1 MNDEFPQAF
10 SEFAIGSQIAGYR
23 LEEQIGRGG
32 MAVVFRAHEA
42 RLDRNVAL
50 KILAPGLAAD
60 DAFRKRF
67 IRESRIAAAV
77 DHPNIIPVFDAG
89 EADGVLFIAMRFV
102 HGPDVRTLLDTEG
115 ALPAARVIGIVTQVG
130 SALDAAHARGLVH
143 RDVKPANMLLDTT
156 AGGGRQDH
164 VYLSDF
170 GLGKQTL
177 EELGQSGLTA
187 QGQFLGTLDYM
198 APEQVEGRRVDGR
211 ADLYALACAAFEL
224 LSGAPPFRRD
234 AGMAVV
240 WAKLSESPPL
250 LSTRRTDLPG
260 AVDGV
265 LSRAMAKEPDARY
278 PSCGEFAAA
287 LRDACGLGPAA
298 PRPSA
303 RPPRQATQIAMPIRP
318 PAAEQPPAVEQAR
331 AEQPRGAEQPD
342 AGQPGA
348 GQPGAEQS
356 GAEGPPAE
364 QPPAV
369 EQPAAAAHPATEVG
383 RSTGADAAF
392 GNAGTPGDGGAAGS
406 LAAAGFG
413 AGGAGGFG
421 SGEAGGTGGAGS
433 AAGSAGPPT
442 ETGRIPATRPGGATR
457 PGLTEPNDPYRDL
470 YRKPGSSGR
479 EPWSPG
485 REPRYSGRGPGAV
498 PPGGY
503 GAVAQPMPG
512 RPWWRSRAFMS
523 AAAAVVVIAV
533 VVVAFTALNH
543 GGTGS
548 AGGGGT
554 LTAAVKPP
562 GCTTAAP
569 KAKQLSGV
577 RTQNASVGGKPFGVA
592 ITSDG
597 KYSFISTGNDVVV
610 LNNRGGSL
618 APAPVATI
626 PAQGAKKGEA
636 ITPNGKY
643 LLAAAG
649 SGAYVISVPDAEAGD
664 GGAVLGTL
672 TSPHGA
678 GAAEIEVS
686 PDNRYAFVTLQDS
699 AEVAVFDLRKSLAGG
714 FGQSGL
720 VGTVPVGQDPV
731 GIAQSPDGHWLYVAQ
746 EGRQTPPAE
755 ERLYVLSASRA
766 ETQPSKAVQTSAVAG
781 CGPARVIVSGNGDDV
796 WVTDRESNAL
806 VAFSA
811 AKLLTN
817 PAHSL
822 IARVNVG
829 QNPTGETFIR
839 GGTQIMVADANLN
852 HYPGA
857 DTLTLVSTQVAV
869 QGGSGA
875 VLGVMPSSGQMT
887 RELGLEPGG
896 TLLVSD
902 SGSGK
907 LQVIDT
913 GSLP

>member
-1 MNDEFPQAF
+1 LEEGGVSDQFPQGF

-32 MAVVFRAHEA
+32 MAVVYRAYEA

-102 HGPDVRTLLDTEG
+102 QGPDVRTLLDTEG
-115 ALPAARVIGIVTQVG
+115 ALPVARTVDIVTQVA

-143 RDVKPANMLLDTT
+143 RDVKPGNMLLDTT

-177 EELGQSGLTA
+177 NELGQSGLTA
-187 QGQFLGTLDYM
+187 HGQFLGTLDYM
-198 APEQVEGRRVDGR
+198 APEQVEGGRVDGR

-224 LSGAPPFRRD
+224 LSGAPPFRRE

-260 AVDGV
+260 AVDPV
-265 LSRAMAKEPDARY
+265 MSRAMAKEPDARFRT
-278 PSCGEFAAA
+278 CGEFATA

-298 PRPSA
+298 PRPPA
-303 RPPRQATQIAMPIRP
+303 PPRQPTQVATPVRP
-318 PAAEQPPAVEQAR
+318 PAAEQPPA
-331 AEQPRGAEQPD
+331 
-342 AGQPGA
+342 
-348 GQPGAEQS
+348 
-356 GAEGPPAE
+356 
-364 QPPAV
+364 
-369 EQPAAAAHPATEVG
+369 AAYPATELG
-383 RSTGADAAF
+383 RATGADAAF
-392 GNAGTPGDGGAAGS
+392 GTAGASGDAGA
-406 LAAAGFG
+406 
-413 AGGAGGFG
+413 
-421 SGEAGGTGGAGS
+421 
-433 AAGSAGPPT
+433 AGPPT
-442 ETGRIPATRPGGATR
+442 ETGRIPEARPDGPTR
-457 PGLTEPNDPYRDL
+457 PGLTEPDDPYGGL
-470 YRKPGSSGR
+470 YRAPQYSGR
-479 EPWSPG
+479 EP
-485 REPRYSGRGPGAV
+485 SGRGPGTV

-503 GAVAQPMPG
+503 AAVAQPVPG

-523 AAAAVVVIAV
+523 AAAAVAV
-533 VVVAFTALNH
+533 VAIVVAAFTALHH

-548 AGGGGT
+548 GGGGGG
-554 LTAAVKPP
+554 AALSAAIKPP
-562 GCTTAAP
+562 GCTTAAGKP
-569 KAKQLSGV
+569 KQMSGV
-577 RTQNASVGGKPFGVA
+577 RTQNVSVGGKPFGVA
-592 ITSDG
+592 ITADG
-597 KYSFISTGNDVVV
+597 KYSFVSTGNDVVV
-610 LNNRGGSL
+610 LSNRGGSL
-618 APAPVATI
+618 APAQVATI
-626 PAQGAKKGEA
+626 PAQGAKKGET
-636 ITPNGKY
+636 ITPDGKY

-649 SGAYVISVPDAEAGD
+649 SGAYVISVPEAEAGD

-672 TSPHGA
+672 TSPDGSE
-678 GAAEIEVS
+678 AAEVAVS
-686 PDNRYAFVTLQDS
+686 PDSGYAFVTLQGS
-699 AEVAVFDLRKSLAGG
+699 AEVAVFNLKRSLDDGL
-714 FGQSGL
+714 GQSGF
-720 VGTVPVGQDPV
+720 VGMVPVGQDPV
-731 GIAQSPDGHWLYVAQ
+731 GIAQSPGGQWLYVAQ
-746 EGRQTPPAE
+746 EGTQTPPAE
-755 ERLYVLSASRA
+755 GRLYVLSESRA
-766 ETQPSKAVQTSAVAG
+766 ETDPGKAVQSSATAG
-781 CGPARVIVSGNGDDV
+781 CGPARVIVSRNGDDV

-811 AKLLTN
+811 AKLLTK
-817 PAHSL
+817 PAQSL

-829 QNPTGETFIR
+829 QNPIGEIFIR
-839 GGTQIMVADANLN
+839 GGTQIMVADANLSN
-852 HYPGA
+852 YPGA
-857 DTLTLVSTQVAV
+857 YTLTLVSTQAAL

-875 VLGVMPSSGQMT
+875 VLGVMPSAGQMP
-887 RELGLEPGG
+887 REFGLEPGG

-902 SGSGK
+902 TGSGQ

>member
-1 MNDEFPQAF
+1 VNDEFPQAF
-10 SEFAIGSQIAGYR
+10 SEYAIGSQIAGYR
-23 LEEQIGRGG
+23 LEEQVGRGG
-32 MAVVFRAHEA
+32 MAVVFRAYEA

-102 HGPDVRTLLDTEG
+102 NGPDVRTLLDTEG
-115 ALPAARVIGIVTQVG
+115 ALPVARAVDIVTQVA

-143 RDVKPANMLLDTT
+143 RDVKPGNMLLDTT

-198 APEQVEGRRVDGR
+198 APEQVEGGRVDGR
-211 ADLYALACAAFEL
+211 ADLYALACATFEL
-224 LSGAPPFRRD
+224 LSGSPPFRRE

-250 LSTRRTDLPG
+250 LSTRRTDLPA
-260 AVDGV
+260 AVDSV
-265 LSRAMAKEPDARY
+265 MSRAMAKEPAARY
-278 PSCGEFAAA
+278 RTCGEFAAA

-298 PRPSA
+298 PQPPA
-303 RPPRQATQIAMPIRP
+303 KPPRQATQIAIPFRP
-318 PAAEQPPAVEQAR
+318 PATPEPSAAPKP
-331 AEQPRGAEQPD
+331 
-342 AGQPGA
+342 
-348 GQPGAEQS
+348 
-356 GAEGPPAE
+356 
-364 QPPAV
+364 
-369 EQPAAAAHPATEVG
+369 PAAAREATQVG
-383 RSTGADAAF
+383 GSAAAADAA
-392 GNAGTPGDGGAAGS
+392 PGDAGAAGG
-406 LAAAGFG
+406 LAAGGFG
-413 AGGAGGFG
+413 AGA
-421 SGEAGGTGGAGS
+421 TGGAGA

-442 ETGRIPATRPGGATR
+442 ETGRIPGTRPGGATR
-457 PGLTEPNDPYRDL
+457 PGLTEPNDPYGGL
-470 YRKPGSSGR
+470 YRESRS
-479 EPWSPG
+479 
-485 REPRYSGRGPGAV
+485 SGRGPGGV
-498 PPGGY
+498 PPSGRGHGAMPSPGAY
-503 GAVAQPMPG
+503 GAVAQPVPAG

-523 AAAAVVVIAV
+523 AAAAVVVVALV
-533 VVVAFTALNH
+533 VAAFTALHH

-548 AGGGGT
+548 GGGGT
-554 LTAAVKPP
+554 LAAAVKPP
-562 GCTTAAP
+562 GCTTAAV
-569 KAKQLSGV
+569 KAKHLSGV
-577 RTQNASVGGKPFGVA
+577 HTQNASVGGKPFGVA

-597 KYSFISTGNDVVV
+597 KYSFVSTGNDVIV

-618 APAPVATI
+618 APAQVATI

-636 ITPNGKY
+636 ITPDGKY

-649 SGAYVISVPDAEAGD
+649 SGAYVISVPEAEAGD

-672 TSPHGA
+672 TSPHGD

-699 AEVAVFDLRKSLAGG
+699 AGVAVFDLRKSLAGG

-720 VGTVPVGQDPV
+720 VGVVPVGPDPV
-731 GIAQSPDGHWLYVAQ
+731 GIAQSPGGQWLYVAQ
-746 EGRQTPPAE
+746 EGTQTPPAE
-755 ERLYVLSASRA
+755 ARLYVLSASRA
-766 ETQPSKAVQTSAVAG
+766 ETDPDKAVKTSAVAG

-829 QNPTGETFIR
+829 QSPTGETFIR

-857 DTLTLVSTQVAV
+857 DTLMLVSTQGAL
-869 QGGSGA
+869 QGSHGA
-875 VLGVMPSSGQMT
+875 VLGVLPSSGQMT
-887 RELGLEPGG
+887 REFGLEPGG

-902 SGSGK
+902 SGSGRV
-907 LQVIDT
+907 QVIDT

>member
-10 SEFAIGSQIAGYR
+10 SEYAIGSQIAGYR

-60 DAFRKRF
+60 DAFRRRF

-102 HGPDVRTLLDTEG
+102 HGPDVRTLLDSEG
-115 ALPAARVIGIVTQVG
+115 ALPPARVIGIVTQVA

-198 APEQVEGRRVDGR
+198 APEQVEGGRVDGR

-224 LSGAPPFRRD
+224 LSGAPPFRRE

-250 LSTRRTDLPG
+250 LSTRRADLPS

-265 LSRAMAKEPDARY
+265 MSRAMAKEPDARY
-278 PSCGEFAAA
+278 PTCGEFAAA

-298 PRPSA
+298 SRPPA
-303 RPPRQATQIAMPIRP
+303 RPPRQATQVAMPFRP
-318 PAAEQPPAVEQAR
+318 PAAEQPPA
-331 AEQPRGAEQPD
+331 G
-342 AGQPGA
+342 
-348 GQPGAEQS
+348 
-356 GAEGPPAE
+356 
-364 QPPAV
+364 
-369 EQPAAAAHPATEVG
+369 AHPATEVG
-383 RSTGADAAF
+383 RSTAADAAS
-392 GNAGTPGDGGAAGS
+392 GAAG
-406 LAAAGFG
+406 APGDAGAAGG
-413 AGGAGGFG
+413 LAAGGFG
-421 SGEAGGTGGAGS
+421 SGGTGGAGS

-442 ETGRIPATRPGGATR
+442 ETGRIPGTRSGGATR
-457 PGLTEPNDPYRDL
+457 PGLTEPNDPYGGL
-470 YRKPGSSGR
+470 YR
-479 EPWSPG
+479 E
-485 REPRYSGRGPGAV
+485 PGARSRGSGTA
-498 PPGGY
+498 PPGY
-503 GAVAQPMPG
+503 GAVAQPVPAD

-523 AAAAVVVIAV
+523 AAAAVVVVALV
-533 VVVAFTALNH
+533 VAAFTALHH
-543 GGTGS
+543 GHTGS
-548 AGGGGT
+548 GGAGGGGT
-554 LTAAVKPP
+554 LAVAVKPP
-562 GCTTAAP
+562 GCTTAAAKP
-569 KAKQLSGV
+569 KQLSGV

-610 LNNRGGSL
+610 LDNRGGSL
-618 APAPVATI
+618 APAQVATI

-649 SGAYVISVPDAEAGD
+649 SGAYVISVTEAEAGD

-678 GAAEIEVS
+678 GAAEISVS
-686 PDNRYAFVTLQDS
+686 PDNSFAFVTLQDS
-699 AEVAVFDLRKSLAGG
+699 AEVAVFDLRKSVAGG

-720 VGTVPVGQDPV
+720 VGMVPVGADPV
-731 GIAQSPDGHWLYVAQ
+731 GIAQSPGGHWLYVAQ
-746 EGRQTPPAE
+746 EGTQTPPAE

-766 ETQPSKAVQTSAVAG
+766 ETDPSKAVQTSAIAG

-857 DTLTLVSTQVAV
+857 DTLMLVSTQAALR
-869 QGGSGA
+869 GGSGA
-875 VLGVMPSSGQMT
+875 VLGVTPSSGQMT

>member
-1 MNDEFPQAF
+1 LEEGGVNDEFPQAF
-10 SEFAIGSQIAGYR
+10 SEYAIGSQIAGYR

-60 DAFRKRF
+60 DAFRRRF

-115 ALPAARVIGIVTQVG
+115 ALPAARAIDIVTQVG

-177 EELGQSGLTA
+177 NELGQSGLTA

-198 APEQVEGRRVDGR
+198 APEQVEGGRVDGR

-224 LSGAPPFRRD
+224 LSGAPPFRRE

-265 LSRAMAKEPDARY
+265 MSRAMAKEPDARY
-278 PSCGEFAAA
+278 PTCGEFAAA

-298 PRPSA
+298 PRPPA
-303 RPPRQATQIAMPIRP
+303 RPPRQATQVAMPFRQ
-318 PAAEQPPAVEQAR
+318 PAAEQPPA
-331 AEQPRGAEQPD
+331 G
-342 AGQPGA
+342 
-348 GQPGAEQS
+348 
-356 GAEGPPAE
+356 
-364 QPPAV
+364 
-369 EQPAAAAHPATEVG
+369 AHPATEVG
-383 RSTGADAAF
+383 RSTGAAAASGAAGAHGDA
-392 GNAGTPGDGGAAGS
+392 GAAGS
-406 LAAAGFG
+406 LAA
-413 AGGAGGFG
+413 GGFG
-421 SGEAGGTGGAGS
+421 SGGTGGAGS

-442 ETGRIPATRPGGATR
+442 ETGRIPETRPGGATR
-457 PGLTEPNDPYRDL
+457 PGLTEPNDPYGGL
-470 YRKPGSSGR
+470 YREPGARS
-479 EPWSPG
+479 
-485 REPRYSGRGPGAV
+485 RGPGTA
-498 PPGGY
+498 PPAY
-503 GAVAQPMPG
+503 GAVAQPVPAG

-523 AAAAVVVIAV
+523 AAAAVVVVALV
-533 VVVAFTALNH
+533 VAAFTALHH

-548 AGGGGT
+548 GGGGGGT
-554 LTAAVKPP
+554 LAAAVKPP
-562 GCTTAAP
+562 GCTTAAAKP
-569 KAKQLSGV
+569 KQLSGV

-610 LNNRGGSL
+610 LDNRGGSL
-618 APAPVATI
+618 APAQVATI

-643 LLAAAG
+643 LLAAVG
-649 SGAYVISVPDAEAGD
+649 SGAYVISVPEAEAGD

-678 GAAEIEVS
+678 GAAEISVS
-686 PDNRYAFVTLQDS
+686 PDNSFAFVTLQDS
-699 AEVAVFDLRKSLAGG
+699 AEVAVFDLRKSVAGG

-720 VGTVPVGQDPV
+720 VGMVPVGADPV
-731 GIAQSPDGHWLYVAQ
+731 GIAQSPGGRWLYVAQ
-746 EGRQTPPAE
+746 EGTQTPPAE

-766 ETQPSKAVQTSAVAG
+766 ETDPSKAVQTSAIAG

-857 DTLTLVSTQVAV
+857 DTLMLVSTQVALR
-869 QGGSGA
+869 GGSGA

>member
-1 MNDEFPQAF
+1 VSDEFPHAF

-115 ALPAARVIGIVTQVG
+115 ALPAARVIDIITQVG

-177 EELGQSGLTA
+177 EELGQSGLTS

-198 APEQVEGRRVDGR
+198 APEQVEGGRVDGR

-224 LSGAPPFRRD
+224 LSGAPPFRRG

-265 LSRAMAKEPDARY
+265 MSRAMAKEPDARF

-298 PRPSA
+298 PRPPA
-303 RPPRQATQIAMPIRP
+303 RPPRQATQVAMPIRP
-318 PAAEQPPAVEQAR
+318 PAAERPR
-331 AEQPRGAEQPD
+331 AERPGAE
-342 AGQPGA
+342 
-348 GQPGAEQS
+348 QPGAEQP
-356 GAEGPPAE
+356 GAE
-364 QPPAV
+364 QPG
-369 EQPAAAAHPATEVG
+369 AAAHPATEVG
-383 RSTGADAAF
+383 RPTGADAAF
-392 GNAGTPGDGGAAGS
+392 GIGAPGDAGAAGS
-406 LAAAGFG
+406 LAAGGFG

-421 SGEAGGTGGAGS
+421 SGGTGGAGA

-442 ETGRIPATRPGGATR
+442 ETGRIPGNRPGGATR
-457 PGLTEPNDPYRDL
+457 PGLTGPDDAYGGL
-470 YRKPGSSGR
+470 YREPQPSGR
-479 EPWSPG
+479 EPRS
-485 REPRYSGRGPGAV
+485 SGRGPGAV

-523 AAAAVVVIAV
+523 TAAAVVVIAV
-533 VVVAFTALNH
+533 VVAAFTALHH

-548 AGGGGT
+548 GGGGGGT

-569 KAKQLSGV
+569 KAKQMSGV

-592 ITSDG
+592 ITADG

-618 APAPVATI
+618 APTPVATI
-626 PAQGAKKGEA
+626 PAQGAKKDEA
-636 ITPNGKY
+636 ITPDGKY

-649 SGAYVISVPDAEAGD
+649 SGAYVISVPEAEAGD

-678 GAAEIEVS
+678 GAAGVEVS

-699 AEVAVFDLRKSLAGG
+699 AEVAVFDLRKSLAEG

-731 GIAQSPDGHWLYVAQ
+731 GIAQSPDGRWLYVAQ
-746 EGRQTPPAE
+746 EGTQTPPAE
-755 ERLYVLSASRA
+755 GRLYVLSASRA
-766 ETQPSKAVQTSAVAG
+766 ETDPGKAVQTSAVAG
-781 CGPARVIVSGNGDDV
+781 CGPARVIVSGNGDEV

-811 AKLLTN
+811 AKLLTK
-817 PAHSL
+817 PEHSL

-829 QNPTGETFIR
+829 QNPIGETFIR
-839 GGTQIMVADANLN
+839 GGTRIMVADANLSN
-852 HYPGA
+852 YPGA
-857 DTLTLVSTQVAV
+857 YTLTLVSTQAAL

-875 VLGVMPSSGQMT
+875 VLGVLPSSGQMP
-887 RELGLEPGG
+887 RELGLERGG

-902 SGSGK
+902 SGSGQ

>member
-1 MNDEFPQAF
+1 LEEGRVSDEFPRAF
-10 SEFAIGSQIAGYR
+10 SEYAIGSQIAGYR

-60 DAFRKRF
+60 EAFRKRF

-102 HGPDVRTLLDTEG
+102 HGPDVRTLLDRQG
-115 ALPAARVIGIVTQVG
+115 ALPAARVIDIVTQVG

-177 EELGQSGLTA
+177 EELGQTGLTS

-198 APEQVEGRRVDGR
+198 APEQVEGGRVDGR

-224 LSGAPPFRRD
+224 LSGAPPFQRG

-250 LSTRRTDLPG
+250 LSPRRPDLPD

-265 LSRAMAKEPDARY
+265 MSRAMAKEPDARF

-298 PRPSA
+298 PRPPA
-303 RPPRQATQIAMPIRP
+303 RPPRQATQVAIPFRP
-318 PAAEQPPAVEQAR
+318 PAAGQPPAA
-331 AEQPRGAEQPD
+331 A
-342 AGQPGA
+342 
-348 GQPGAEQS
+348 
-356 GAEGPPAE
+356 
-364 QPPAV
+364 
-369 EQPAAAAHPATEVG
+369 QPAAGLPPAAVAHEGTEVG
-383 RSTGADAAF
+383 RPTGADAAF
-392 GNAGTPGDGGAAGS
+392 GTGAPGDAGAAGS

-413 AGGAGGFG
+413 SGGTG
-421 SGEAGGTGGAGS
+421 AGGTGGAGA
-433 AAGSAGPPT
+433 AAGNAGPPT
-442 ETGRIPATRPGGATR
+442 ESARVPGTRSPGPTR
-457 PGLTEPNDPYRDL
+457 PGLTEPNDPYGGL
-470 YRKPGSSGR
+470 YRDSGAR
-479 EPWSPG
+479 
-485 REPRYSGRGPGAV
+485 GRGPGAA

-503 GAVAQPMPG
+503 GAVAQPVPAG

-523 AAAAVVVIAV
+523 AAAAVVVVALV
-533 VVVAFTALNH
+533 VAAFTALHH

-548 AGGGGT
+548 GGGGGGGGGT
-554 LTAAVKPP
+554 LAVVVKPP
-562 GCTTAAP
+562 GCTTAAA
-569 KAKQLSGV
+569 KVKQLSGV

-597 KYSFISTGNDVVV
+597 KYSFVSTGNDVVV

-618 APAPVATI
+618 APTQVATI

-636 ITPNGKY
+636 ITPDGKY

-649 SGAYVISVPDAEAGD
+649 SGAYVISVAEAEAGD
-664 GGAVLGTL
+664 GGAVLGNL
-672 TSPHGA
+672 TSPNGS
-678 GAAEIEVS
+678 GAAEIVVS
-686 PDNRYAFVTLQDS
+686 PDNHYAFVTLQDS

-720 VGTVPVGQDPV
+720 VGLVPVGQDPV
-731 GIAQSPDGHWLYVAQ
+731 GIAQSPGGQWLYVAQ
-746 EGRQTPPAE
+746 EGTQTPPAE
-755 ERLYVLSASRA
+755 GMLYVLSASRA
-766 ETQPSKAVQTSAVAG
+766 ETDPGKAAIQTSAIAG
-781 CGPARVIVSGNGDDV
+781 CGPARVIVSANGDDV

-811 AKLLTN
+811 AKLLTK

-829 QNPTGETFIR
+829 QNPIGESFIR

-852 HYPGA
+852 HYPGF
-857 DTLTLVSTQVAV
+857 DTLTLVSTQVAL

-875 VLGVMPSSGQMT
+875 VLGVMPSSGQMA
-887 RELGLEPGG
+887 REFGLEPGG

-902 SGSGK
+902 SGSGQ

>member
-1 MNDEFPQAF
+1 LEEGGVNDEFPQAF
-10 SEFAIGSQIAGYR
+10 SEYAIGSQIAGYR

-60 DAFRKRF
+60 DAFRRRF

-115 ALPAARVIGIVTQVG
+115 ALPPARVIGIVTQVA

-198 APEQVEGRRVDGR
+198 APEQVEGGRVDGR

-224 LSGAPPFRRD
+224 LSGAPPFRRE

-265 LSRAMAKEPDARY
+265 MSRAMAKEPDARY
-278 PSCGEFAAA
+278 PTCGEFAAA

-298 PRPSA
+298 PRPPA
-303 RPPRQATQIAMPIRP
+303 RPPRQATQVAMPFRQ
-318 PAAEQPPAVEQAR
+318 PAAEQPPA
-331 AEQPRGAEQPD
+331 G
-342 AGQPGA
+342 
-348 GQPGAEQS
+348 
-356 GAEGPPAE
+356 
-364 QPPAV
+364 
-369 EQPAAAAHPATEVG
+369 AHPATEVG
-383 RSTGADAAF
+383 RSTGAAA
-392 GNAGTPGDGGAAGS
+392 ASGAAG
-406 LAAAGFG
+406 APGDAGAAGG
-413 AGGAGGFG
+413 LAAGGFG
-421 SGEAGGTGGAGS
+421 SGGTGGAGS

-442 ETGRIPATRPGGATR
+442 ETGRIPGARPGGATR
-457 PGLTEPNDPYRDL
+457 PGLTEPNDPYGGL
-470 YRKPGSSGR
+470 YREPGARS
-479 EPWSPG
+479 
-485 REPRYSGRGPGAV
+485 RGPGT
-498 PPGGY
+498 PPPGY
-503 GAVAQPMPG
+503 GAVAQPVPAA

-523 AAAAVVVIAV
+523 AAAAVVVVALV
-533 VVVAFTALNH
+533 VAAFTALHH

-548 AGGGGT
+548 GGGGGGGT
-554 LTAAVKPP
+554 LAAAVKPP
-562 GCTTAAP
+562 GCTTAAAKP
-569 KAKQLSGV
+569 KQLSGV

-610 LNNRGGSL
+610 LDNRGGSL
-618 APAPVATI
+618 APAQVATI

-649 SGAYVISVPDAEAGD
+649 SGAYVISVPEAEAGD
-664 GGAVLGTL
+664 GGAVLGAL

-678 GAAEIEVS
+678 GAAEISVS
-686 PDNRYAFVTLQDS
+686 PDNSFAFVTLQDS
-699 AEVAVFDLRKSLAGG
+699 AEVAVFDLRKSVAGG

-720 VGTVPVGQDPV
+720 VGMVPVGADPV
-731 GIAQSPDGHWLYVAQ
+731 GIAQSPGGHWLYVAQ
-746 EGRQTPPAE
+746 EGTQTPPAE

-766 ETQPSKAVQTSAVAG
+766 ETDPSKAVQTSAIAG

-857 DTLTLVSTQVAV
+857 DTLMLVSTQVV
-869 QGGSGA
+869 LRGGSGA
-875 VLGVMPSSGQMT
+875 VLGVTPSSGQMT

>member
-1 MNDEFPQAF
+1 VNDEFPHAF
-10 SEFAIGSQIAGYR
+10 SEYAIGSQIAGYR

-60 DAFRKRF
+60 EAFRRRF

-115 ALPAARVIGIVTQVG
+115 ALPAARVIGIVTQVA

-198 APEQVEGRRVDGR
+198 APEQVEGGRVDGR

-224 LSGAPPFRRD
+224 LAGAPPFRGD

-265 LSRAMAKEPDARY
+265 MSRAMAKEPDARF

-298 PRPSA
+298 PRPPA
-303 RPPRQATQIAMPIRP
+303 RPPRQATQVAMPIRP
-318 PAAEQPPAVEQAR
+318 PAAEQPPARDQPRAVEQ
-331 AEQPRGAEQPD
+331 
-342 AGQPGA
+342 
-348 GQPGAEQS
+348 
-356 GAEGPPAE
+356 PPAE
-364 QPPAV
+364 QPSAEQPSAEQPRV
-369 EQPAAAAHPATEVG
+369 EQPPAAAHPATEVG

-392 GNAGTPGDGGAAGS
+392 GTAGAPGDAGAAGG
-406 LAAAGFG
+406 LAAGGFG
-413 AGGAGGFG
+413 AGGTGGG
-421 SGEAGGTGGAGS
+421 SGGTGGAGA

-442 ETGRIPATRPGGATR
+442 ETGRIPGTRPGGPTR
-457 PGLTEPNDPYRDL
+457 PGLTEPNDPYGGL
-470 YRKPGSSGR
+470 YRESQSSGR
-479 EPWSPG
+479 EPQSSG
-485 REPRYSGRGPGAV
+485 REPRSSGRGPGAV

-523 AAAAVVVIAV
+523 TAAAVAVIAV
-533 VVVAFTALNH
+533 VVAAFTALHH

-548 AGGGGT
+548 GGGGGT

-592 ITSDG
+592 ITADG

-610 LNNRGGSL
+610 LNNHGGSL
-618 APAPVATI
+618 APTQVATI

-636 ITPNGKY
+636 ITPDGKY
-643 LLAAAG
+643 LLAAAN
-649 SGAYVISVPDAEAGD
+649 SGAYVISVPEAEAGD

-699 AEVAVFDLRKSLAGG
+699 AGVAVFDLKKSLAGG

-720 VGTVPVGQDPV
+720 VGVVPVGADPV

-746 EGRQTPPAE
+746 EGTQTPPAE

-766 ETQPSKAVQTSAVAG
+766 EKDPGKAVQTSAIAG
-781 CGPARVIVSGNGDDV
+781 CGPARVIVSSDGDDV

-852 HYPGA
+852 HYPGF
-857 DTLTLVSTQVAV
+857 DTLTLVSTQGAL

-875 VLGVMPSSGQMT
+875 VLGVTPSSGQMA
-887 RELGLEPGG
+887 REFGLEPGG

-902 SGSGK
+902 SGSGQ

>member
-1 MNDEFPQAF
+1 MSDEFPQAF

-115 ALPAARVIGIVTQVG
+115 ALPAARVIDIVTQVG

-177 EELGQSGLTA
+177 NELGQSGLTA

-198 APEQVEGRRVDGR
+198 APEQIEGRRVDGR

-224 LSGAPPFRRD
+224 LSGAPPFRRG

-265 LSRAMAKEPDARY
+265 MSRAMAKEPDARF

-298 PRPSA
+298 PRPPA

-318 PAAEQPPAVEQAR
+318 PAAEQPR
-331 AEQPRGAEQPD
+331 AE
-342 AGQPGA
+342 
-348 GQPGAEQS
+348 QPGAEQP
-356 GAEGPPAE
+356 G
-364 QPPAV
+364 AV
-369 EQPAAAAHPATEVG
+369 EQPPAAAHPATEVG
-383 RSTGADAAF
+383 RPTGADAAF
-392 GNAGTPGDGGAAGS
+392 GIGAPGDAGAAGS
-406 LAAAGFG
+406 LAAGGFG

-421 SGEAGGTGGAGS
+421 AGGTGGAGA

-442 ETGRIPATRPGGATR
+442 ETGRIPGNRPGGATR
-457 PGLTEPNDPYRDL
+457 PGLTGPDDPYGGL
-470 YRKPGSSGR
+470 YREPQSSGR
-479 EPWSPG
+479 EPRS
-485 REPRYSGRGPGAV
+485 SGRGPGAV

-523 AAAAVVVIAV
+523 TAAAVVVIAV
-533 VVVAFTALNH
+533 VVAAFTALHH

-548 AGGGGT
+548 GGGGGGT

-569 KAKQLSGV
+569 KAKQMSGV

-592 ITSDG
+592 ITADG

-626 PAQGAKKGEA
+626 PAQGAKKDEA
-636 ITPNGKY
+636 ITPDGKY

-649 SGAYVISVPDAEAGD
+649 SGAYVISVAEAEAGD

-678 GAAEIEVS
+678 GAAGVEVS

-699 AEVAVFDLRKSLAGG
+699 AEVAVFDLRKSLAEG

-731 GIAQSPDGHWLYVAQ
+731 GIAQSPDGRWLYVAQ
-746 EGRQTPPAE
+746 EGTQTPPAE
-755 ERLYVLSASRA
+755 GRLYVLSASRA
-766 ETQPSKAVQTSAVAG
+766 ETDPGKAVQTSAVAG
-781 CGPARVIVSGNGDDV
+781 CGPARVIVSGNGDEV

-811 AKLLTN
+811 AKLLTK
-817 PAHSL
+817 PEHSL

-829 QNPTGETFIR
+829 QNPIGETFIR
-839 GGTQIMVADANLN
+839 GGTRIMVADANLSN
-852 HYPGA
+852 YPGA
-857 DTLTLVSTQVAV
+857 YTLTLVSTQAAL

-875 VLGVMPSSGQMT
+875 VLGVLPSSGQMP
-887 RELGLEPGG
+887 RELGLERGG

-902 SGSGK
+902 SGSGQ

>member
-1 MNDEFPQAF
+1 VNDEFPQAF
-10 SEFAIGSQIAGYR
+10 SEYAIGSQIAGYR

-60 DAFRKRF
+60 DAFRRRF

-115 ALPAARVIGIVTQVG
+115 ALPAARVIDIVTQVA

-177 EELGQSGLTA
+177 SELGQSGLTA

-198 APEQVEGRRVDGR
+198 APEQVEGGRVDGR

-224 LSGAPPFRRD
+224 LSGAPPFRRE

-265 LSRAMAKEPDARY
+265 LSRGMAKEPDARFR
-278 PSCGEFAAA
+278 SCGEFAAA

-298 PRPSA
+298 PRPPA

-318 PAAEQPPAVEQAR
+318 PAAEHQA
-331 AEQPRGAEQPD
+331 A
-342 AGQPGA
+342 
-348 GQPGAEQS
+348 
-356 GAEGPPAE
+356 AE
-364 QPPAV
+364 QPPAAERQAV
-369 EQPAAAAHPATEVG
+369 AEQPPAAAHPATEVR
-383 RSTGADAAF
+383 RSAGADAAF
-392 GNAGTPGDGGAAGS
+392 GTAGAPGDAGAAGS
-406 LAAAGFG
+406 LAA
-413 AGGAGGFG
+413 GGLG
-421 SGEAGGTGGAGS
+421 AGGTGGAAV

-442 ETGRIPATRPGGATR
+442 ETGRIPGTRPGPTR
-457 PGLTEPNDPYRDL
+457 PGLTEPNDPYGGL
-470 YRKPGSSGR
+470 Y
-479 EPWSPG
+479 
-485 REPRYSGRGPGAV
+485 REPRSSDRAPQSSGSVRFSERGPAVV

-503 GAVAQPMPG
+503 GAVAQPVPG

-523 AAAAVVVIAV
+523 TAAAVAVVAV
-533 VVVAFTALNH
+533 VVAAFTALHH
-543 GGTGS
+543 GGGS
-548 AGGGGT
+548 GGGGGDGA

-562 GCTTAAP
+562 GCTTATA

-577 RTQNASVGGKPFGVA
+577 RTQNASVGGKPFGVV
-592 ITSDG
+592 ITADG
-597 KYSFISTGNDVVV
+597 KYSFVSTGNDVVV
-610 LNNRGGSL
+610 LNDRGGSL
-618 APAPVATI
+618 APAQVATI

-636 ITPNGKY
+636 ITPDGKY

-649 SGAYVISVPDAEAGD
+649 SGAYVISVHEAEAGD

-686 PDNRYAFVTLQDS
+686 PDNRFAFVTLQDS

-720 VGTVPVGQDPV
+720 VGMVPVAPDPV
-731 GIAQSPDGHWLYVAQ
+731 GIAQSPGGRWLYVAQ
-746 EGRQTPPAE
+746 EGTQTPPAE
-755 ERLYVLSASRA
+755 GRLYVLSASRA
-766 ETQPSKAVQTSAVAG
+766 EADPGKAVQTSAIAG
-781 CGPARVIVSGNGDDV
+781 CGPARVIVSGNGDEV

-811 AKLLTN
+811 AKLLTK
-817 PAHSL
+817 PEHSL

-829 QNPTGETFIR
+829 QNPIGETFIR
-839 GGTQIMVADANLN
+839 GGTQIMVANANLSN
-852 HYPGA
+852 YPGA
-857 DTLTLVSTQVAV
+857 YTLTLVSTQGAL
-869 QGGSGA
+869 QAGSGA
-875 VLGVMPSSGQMT
+875 VLGVMPSSGQMP
-887 RELGLEPGG
+887 RELGLERGG

-902 SGSGK
+902 SGSGQ